1 MNIKHL
7 LIGLLLF
14 SSQLKAQEITYAI
27 KGEIK
32 TKPKEAYYAYMV
44 RRGEIFEKSAIVNGA
59 FSFEGKTNLDEDQ
72 FKSVYII
79 IDKSATLTLPELTSK
94 EKNQIWVPGRDEN
107 TKTVV
112 LEEISLVADSIQNI
126 RDAKITGGGIK
137 TLKLDE
143 RTQALKDNKLP
154 EFIKANPNS
163 TLSLGAIEHII
174 KYYRLAPERA
184 ERAFGNIKEM
194 YNTLADELK
203 QTERG
208 KLLKK
213 QIDELH

>member
-7 LIGLLLF
+7 LIGLMLF

-44 RRGEIFEKSAIVNGA
+44 RKDEIFEKSAIVKGT
-59 FSFEGKTNLDEDQ
+59 FSFEGKTNLGEDQ

-79 IDKSATLTLPELTSK
+79 IDKSATITLAELISK

-112 LEEISLVADSIQNI
+112 LEEVSLIADSVQNI
-126 RDAKITGGGIK
+126 RDAKITTGGIK

-143 RTQALKDNKLP
+143 RTQALKERKLP
-154 EFIKANPNS
+154 EFIKANS
-163 TLSLGAIEHII
+163 GSMLSLGAIEQVI

-194 YNTLADELK
+194 YNTLTDELK
-203 QTERG
+203 QTEKG

-213 QIDELH
+213 QIDELN